1 MEEAGLHDEDNAYDA
16 GQLAQAFDLEN
27 LPEDFYASPYRHY
40 DALREVAP
48 MKRLAN
54 GSVFLTRYA
63 DLEQV
68 YRNPKLFS
76 SDKKCDFRPRFG
88 DTPIYEHHTTSLV
101 FNDPPLHT
109 HVRRVLQGAL
119 APKAI
124 AYMKQPLIA
133 LVDRLLDQAEAR
145 GHLDLV
151 EDFAAAIPIEVIG
164 NLLGVPHTDRG
175 PLRRWSLLILG
186 ALEPVVSP
194 GKLVEASAAVVDFL
208 TYLRGLIAERRC
220 ALRDPDLD
228 VLSRLILGERNGER
242 LTELQLL
249 HNCIF
254 LLNAGHETTTNFI
267 GNALMT
273 LLENPGEKQRLIEQP
288 GLMPTALE
296 EFLRYESPNQ
306 LGNRSVAERCEIG
319 GEVMDPGT
327 SLTLCI
333 GAANRDARKFEKA
346 DRLDI
351 GRTPNRHLAFA
362 GGTHLCLGMS
372 LARLEAGTA
381 IAGLL
386 ARFPAFALDGEL
398 VHSRRARF
406 RGYSRIPVR
415 VG

>member
-27 LPEDFYASPYRHY
+27 LPEDFYTSPYRHY

-306 LGNRSVAERCEIG
+306 LGNRSVAERCELG
-319 GEVMDPGT
+319 GEVMDAGT

-372 LARLEAGTA
+372 LARLEARTV

-386 ARFPAFALDGEL
+386 ARFPAFALDGEP
-398 VHSRRARF
+398 VHDRRARF

>member
-1 MEEAGLHDEDNAYDA
+1 MEEAGLHVEDNAYDA

-27 LPEDFYASPYRHY
+27 LPEDFYTSPYRHY

-194 GKLVEASAAVVDFL
+194 DKLVEASAAVVDFL
-208 TYLRGLIAERRC
+208 TYLRGLIADRRC

-228 VLSRLILGERNGER
+228 VLSRLILGERHGER

-306 LGNRSVAERCEIG
+306 LGNRSVAERCELG
-319 GEVMDPGT
+319 GEVMDAGT

-346 DRLDI
+346 DRLNI

-386 ARFPAFALDGEL
+386 ARFPAFALDGEP
-398 VHSRRARF
+398 VHGRRARF